1 MKKSLSPRLP
11 PRLRAYAHVAQA
23 RLHGKNGR
31 PPCPHATHML
41 ITWRCNLRCDG
52 CDAWQREETKELSVE
67 QWAGVFRQLRFLDIM
82 KIIGGEPF
90 VRDDLAEVILAIR
103 REINPFIVQL
113 VTNATM
119 TDRVVGFVEQHAW
132 PSLHM
137 RLSLDGL
144 AETHD
149 RSRGV
154 AGTFDRV
161 METMQALADIRKRKR
176 FQLAVNF
183 TLTDDSRPD
192 MKPLIEICNGM
203 GVDLVAGFKVKPFL
217 KHCDIRQEA
226 AETIGVKDRSVAL
239 RQLQAPDHG
248 ARSGFNR
255 IEKSLL
261 QMLNRIVF
269 GKHAEGGDSLKFSCG
284 EVRNLMY
291 LNPCGELITCGLDQE
306 PIGSIAEDGFDKVWF
321 SDRAEAARREVGQCP
336 GCMQGAVE
344 IMSRLYD

>member
-1 MKKSLSPRLP
+1 MNNISPRLS

-23 RLHGKNGR
+23 RLHGRNGR
-31 PPCPHATHML
+31 PPYPHATHML
-41 ITWRCNLRCDG
+41 ITWRCNLRCTG
-52 CDAWQREETKELSVE
+52 CDAWQYGKTDELTVD
-67 QWAGVFRQLRFLDIM
+67 QWVGVFRQLKSLDII

-119 TDRVVGFVEQHAW
+119 TDRVVRFAENHAW
-132 PSLHM
+132 PGLHM

-144 AETHD
+144 AGTHD
-149 RSRGV
+149 RARGV

-161 METMQALADIRKRKR
+161 METMRALAEVRKKRR

-183 TLTDDSRPD
+183 TLTDESRPD
-192 MKPLIEICNGM
+192 MPALIELCNGM
-203 GVDLVAGFKVKPFL
+203 SIDLVAGFKVKPFL
-217 KHCDIRQEA
+217 KHCDIRKEK

-248 ARSGFNR
+248 ARSGFSS
-255 IEKSLL
+255 IEKSAL
-261 QMLNRIVF
+261 QMLNRTVF
-269 GKHAEGGDSLKFSCG
+269 GKHAKGGDALKFRCG

-291 LNPCGELITCGLDQE
+291 LNPAGELISCGLNQE
-306 PIGSIAEDGFDKVWF
+306 PIGSIVKDRFDTVWF
-321 SDRAEAARREVGQCP
+321 SDRAEKARQKVRQCP

-344 IMSRLYD
+344 IMSRLYG